1 MLSLLLL
8 ASSLS
13 QVPVGPPAAALIAPP
28 ASWAP
33 PLHWLEGGV
42 SRCASVSPVFVAEP
56 SPTAQTS
63 EALRALDPSATVVV
77 DTRALRLWRVRSPPQ
92 VLAAL
97 PGLVPV
103 LHDLPSTGSRLRV
116 PLGVVCNG
124 ERQARPGLGA
134 LEWVSAHP
142 GCLPDFWYRP
152 RLK

>member
-8 ASSLS
+8 ASLS
-13 QVPVGPPAAALIAPP
+13 QVQVVPPAAAASAP
-28 ASWAP
+28 AAGWAAP
-33 PLHWLEGGV
+33 IRWLEGGAPR
-42 SRCASVSPVFVAEP
+42 SASLSPVFVAEP
-56 SPTAQTS
+56 APSAQTS
-63 EALRALDPSATVVV
+63 AALRALDPSATVIVE
-77 DTRALRLWRVRSPPQ
+77 TRALRLWRVRSPAL
-92 VLAAL
+92 VLLRLPAL
-97 PGLVPV
+97 LPV

-116 PLGVVCNG
+116 PLGVVCAG